1 MSNSPVDSTPQ
12 QLALLDEL
20 RGDVRPEVRPEARAA
35 AGDAASGGVAMH
47 AHGGTL
53 AVSARSV
60 VGSVAVP
67 LDVSIVIPVY
77 NEVDNLPE
85 LVDRVQQALL
95 PTGRSFELICID
107 DGSRDGSD
115 RALARLATERE
126 WLRPV
131 YLARNYGQSSAL
143 QAGFDVARG
152 GYIVTLDAD
161 LQNDPADIPALLAR
175 LDSDADVDMISG
187 WRQQRQD
194 HALSRKLP
202 SLLANRL
209 ISAATGVQLHDYG
222 CALKAYRREIIER
235 IRLYGELHR
244 FIPSLA
250 REAGARIAEVPVR
263 HHART
268 RGVSKYGIDRTF
280 RVILDL
286 VLIVFFMRYYQR
298 PLHAFG
304 GLGLWLAAPGGLI
317 LGYLAVVKA
326 SGEAIG
332 GRPLLM
338 AGVVLLLVGLQ
349 LIVAGLIGE
358 MLVRIYHEGRG
369 RPQFHTRSTPRT
381 RA

>member
-1 MSNSPVDSTPQ
+1 MSIS
-12 QLALLDEL
+12 LATAADA
-20 RGDVRPEVRPEARAA
+20 PIAA
-35 AGDAASGGVAMH
+35 ADDRIG
-47 AHGGTL
+47 
-53 AVSARSV
+53 
-60 VGSVAVP
+60 
-67 LDVSIVIPVY
+67 VSIVIPVY
-77 NEVDNLPE
+77 NEVENLPD
-85 LVDRVQQALL
+85 LVDRVESALQ
-95 PTGRSFELICID
+95 PTGRRFELICTD

-115 RALARLATERE
+115 RLLAQLAADRP

-143 QAGFDVARG
+143 QAGFDIAG
-152 GYIVTLDAD
+152 GHYIVTLDAD
-161 LQNDPADIPALLAR
+161 LQNDPLDIPALLDR
-175 LDSDADVDMISG
+175 LDSDAHVDMISG

-194 HALSRKLP
+194 HAMSRKLP
-202 SLLANRL
+202 SMLANRL
-209 ISAATGVQLHDYG
+209 ISRATGVHLHDYG

-286 VLIVFFMRYYQR
+286 VLIVFFLRYHQR

-304 GLGLWLAAPGGLI
+304 GLGLWLATPGAGI
-317 LGYLAVVKA
+317 LGYLAILKA
-326 SGEAIG
+326 MGESIG
-332 GRPLLM
+332 GRPLLL

-349 LIVAGLIGE
+349 LVVAGLIGE

-369 RPQFHTRSTPRT
+369 RPQFHTRGAPR
-381 RA
+381 ASAG

>member
-1 MSNSPVDSTPQ
+1 MTSP
-12 QLALLDEL
+12 LASAPDLHVVQPDE
-20 RGDVRPEVRPEARAA
+20 
-35 AGDAASGGVAMH
+35 
-47 AHGGTL
+47 
-53 AVSARSV
+53 SV
-60 VGSVAVP
+60 
-67 LDVSIVIPVY
+67 DVSVVIPVY
-77 NEVDNLPE
+77 NEVDNLPD
-85 LVDRVQQALL
+85 LVARVEAALA
-95 PTGRSFELICID
+95 PTGRSFELICTD

-115 RALARLATERE
+115 RALARLAADTP

-143 QAGFDVARG
+143 QAGFDRARG
-152 GYIVTLDAD
+152 RYIVTLDAD
-161 LQNDPADIPALLAR
+161 LQNDPADIPALLER
-175 LDSDADVDMISG
+175 LDADPDVDMISG
-187 WRQQRQD
+187 WRQNRQD
-194 HALSRKLP
+194 KALSRKLP
-202 SLLANRL
+202 SMLANRL
-209 ISAATGVQLHDYG
+209 ISSTTGVHLHDYG

-280 RVILDL
+280 RVVLDL
-286 VLIVFFMRYYQR
+286 VLIVFFLRYHQR

-304 GLGLWLAAPGGLI
+304 GLGLWLATPGALI
-317 LGYLAVVKA
+317 LGYLGFIKLAGA
-326 SGEAIG
+326 SIG
-332 GRPLLM
+332 GRPLLL

-369 RPQFHTRSTPRT
+369 RPQFHTRSAPD
-381 RA
+381 ASSP

>member
-1 MSNSPVDSTPQ
+1 MSIS
-12 QLALLDEL
+12 LATAADA
-20 RGDVRPEVRPEARAA
+20 PIAA
-35 AGDAASGGVAMH
+35 ADD
-47 AHGGTL
+47 
-53 AVSARSV
+53 RIE
-60 VGSVAVP
+60 
-67 LDVSIVIPVY
+67 VSIVIPVY
-77 NEVDNLPE
+77 NEVDNLPD
-85 LVDRVQQALL
+85 LVDRVESALQ
-95 PTGRSFELICID
+95 PTGRRFELICTD

-115 RALARLATERE
+115 QLLAELAAKRP

-143 QAGFDVARG
+143 QAGFDIARG
-152 GYIVTLDAD
+152 HYIVTLDAD
-161 LQNDPADIPALLAR
+161 LQNDPLDIPALLDR
-175 LDSDADVDMISG
+175 LDSDAAVDMISG

-194 HALSRKLP
+194 NAVSRKLP
-202 SLLANRL
+202 SMLANRL
-209 ISAATGVQLHDYG
+209 ISRATGVHLHDYG

-286 VLIVFFMRYYQR
+286 VLIVFFLRYHQR

-304 GLGLWLAAPGGLI
+304 GLGLWLAAPGAGI
-317 LGYLAVVKA
+317 LGYLAILKA
-326 SGEAIG
+326 TGEAIG
-332 GRPLLM
+332 GRPLLL

-369 RPQFHTRSTPRT
+369 RPQFHTRAAPRPAA
-381 RA
+381 R